1 MEALENK
8 LIELNRKVTFL
19 VKKLNDTVEENE
31 LLNTENSL
39 LKESLEDKNEQLKS
53 FKNRDK
59 ITKIVSGV
67 VGSEEKSAQLKQKI
81 NEYIKEIDKC
91 IAHLG

>member
-1 MEALENK
+1 MDALENK
-8 LIELNRKVTFL
+8 LIELNRKVAFL
-19 VKKLNDTVEENE
+19 IKKLNDTIEENE

-39 LKESLEDKNEQLKS
+39 LKESLDDKNEQLKS

-67 VGSEEKSAQLKQKI
+67 VGHEEKSAQLKQKI

>member
-1 MEALENK
+1 METLENK
-8 LIELNRKVTFL
+8 LIDLNKKVASL
-19 VKKLNDTVEENE
+19 IQKLNTTIEENE
-31 LLNTENSL
+31 LLASENSL
-39 LKESLEDKNEQLKS
+39 LKESLEDRNEELKS

-67 VGSEEKSAQLKQKI
+67 MGSEEKSAQLKQKI